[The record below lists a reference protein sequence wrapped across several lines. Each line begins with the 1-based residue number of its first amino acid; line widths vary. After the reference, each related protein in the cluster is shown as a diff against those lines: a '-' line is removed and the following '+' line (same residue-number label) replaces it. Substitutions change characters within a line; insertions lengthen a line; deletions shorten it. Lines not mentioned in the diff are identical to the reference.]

1 MHVDDVPTHVQHR
14 APRAR
19 FYTIF
24 ALIGIIVVL
33 IMVRYGSIM
42 LRAAPQSP
50 PTPLAG
56 AGERGP
62 ILDRNGRILAIQTEL
77 ETVWAWR
84 PEVVDPATVGR
95 ELAPLID
102 VDEQELVR
110 KLTGPTGS
118 VTLKRTISPA
128 ESEAIREA
136 RERGALEGIRL
147 RDDFGRSY
155 PERDSLGSVV
165 GFVGA
170 DGAGLTGIE
179 YTMNEWL
186 SPRSSSGFGNQVF
199 LTVDMNIQYE
209 SERLVQAALLEHR
222 ADSVM
227 MITLDTHSGDILGY
241 ASAPG
246 FDPNQFT
253 DVADTAR
260 RNRPISDVYEPG
272 SVFKIFSVGSFL
284 QLGAIDMDSTF
295 ATNGVYERSSPPI
308 TDLVNYGTVDTAG
321 ILRLSSNVGAAL
333 ASERANARSFYT
345 MLRLFGFGEETG
357 VDMNG
362 EEAGIL
368 ARPENWS
375 ARTKPT
381 LSIGQEIAVTALQ
394 IVSAATVFA
403 NSGVL
408 VKPNIIDKIV
418 SPTGRVLLDYGRTP
432 VREVVS
438 PQTAND
444 VLLAMEQAVSGN
456 GTARRLEY
464 EGLRIAAKTG
474 TAEQLDP
481 QTGTYSETAFIASTL
496 AILPV
501 EDPTLAVYLVIDN
514 PKAGE
519 FYGGR
524 IATPIVREYLDFL
537 VPYTGIPVEGDRT
550 VVHAGRIT
558 VPTVGLP
565 RLTDTVPDYSG
576 LPKRTLLPLLELPD
590 IDVQIDGFGWVV
602 RQDPPAGTPLRPGMS
617 LRLELE

>member
-1 MHVDDVPTHVQHR
+1 MHVNDVGRQEQHQ
-14 APRAR
+14 APRGR
-19 FYTIF
+19 FYTVF
-24 ALIGIIVVL
+24 AIIGIIVVL

-42 LRAAPQSP
+42 LRAEPQSR
-50 PTPLAG
+50 TTVHSG

-84 PEVVDPATVGR
+84 PEILDPEKTGR
-95 ELAPLID
+95 ELAPLIG
-102 VDEQELVR
+102 VDEQELIG

-128 ESEAIREA
+128 ESEAIRAA
-136 RERGALEGIRL
+136 REGGALEGIRL
-147 RDDFGRSY
+147 RDDSGRSY
-155 PERDSLGSVV
+155 PERESLGSVV
-165 GFVGA
+165 GFTGA
-170 DGAGLTGIE
+170 DGVGLTGIE
-179 YTMNEWL
+179 YTMDEWL
-186 SPRSSSGFGNQVF
+186 SPNDPAGFGNQVF

-209 SERLVQAALLEHR
+209 SERLAQAALVEHR

-227 MITLDTHSGDILGY
+227 LITLDTENGDILGY
-241 ASAPG
+241 ASTPG
-246 FDPNQFT
+246 FDPNQF
-253 DVADTAR
+253 ADYPNSAR

-272 SVFKIFSVGSFL
+272 SVFKVFSIASLL

-295 ATNGVYERSSPPI
+295 ATNGVYESSDPPI
-308 TDLVNYGTVDTAG
+308 TDLANYGTVDTTG

-333 ASERANARSFYT
+333 ASERASERSFYT
-345 MLRLFGFGEETG
+345 MLRLFGFGEQTG

-362 EEAGIL
+362 EESGIL
-368 ARPENWS
+368 ARPESWS

-381 LSIGQEIAVTALQ
+381 LAIGQEVAVTALQ
-394 IVSAATVFA
+394 VVSAATVFA
-403 NSGVL
+403 NSGIL
-408 VKPNIIDKIV
+408 IKPNIIDKIV

-438 PQTAND
+438 AQTANN

-464 EGLRIAAKTG
+464 EGVRIAAKTG

-481 QTGTYSETAFIASTL
+481 AIGTYSDTAFIASTL

-501 EDPTLAVYLVIDN
+501 DNPTLAVYVVIDN
-514 PKAGE
+514 PKTGE

-558 VPTVGLP
+558 VPAVGLP
-565 RLTDTVPDYSG
+565 PITDTIPDFSG
-576 LPKRTLLPLLELPD
+576 LPKRTLLPLLELD
-590 IDVQIDGFGWVV
+590 GIDVQIDGFGWVV
-602 RQDPPAGTPLRPGMS
+602 RQDPLPGTPLR
-617 LRLELE
+617 E